1 MSYEKVFKLIIAGD
15 GGVGK
20 TSLTQKFITGIFKT
34 DTRITIGVEF
44 FIKDLN
50 IDGMGT
56 VRLQIWDFG
65 GEERFRFLLP
75 TYVKGASGIL
85 FMFSITDMLT
95 LSHFD
100 DWLPILRNYDPNIP
114 IMLVGSKLD
123 LKHVRRVPQHEGI
136 DIARSRG
143 CKGYVEVSA
152 KESLNVEES
161 FESLAKLMWQHQ
173 QELDRYSN

>member
-1 MSYEKVFKLIIAGD
+1 MNYEKVFKLVIAGD

-20 TSLTQKFITGIFKT
+20 TSLTNKFITGIFKT

-44 FIKDLN
+44 FIKD
-50 IDGMGT
+50 IAVDGLGT

-75 TYVKGASGIL
+75 TYVKGANGIL
-85 FMFSITDMLT
+85 FMFSTTNMLT

-114 IMLVGSKLD
+114 IMLVGSKID
-123 LKHVRRVPQHEGI
+123 LKTQRRVQRHEGVET
-136 DIARSRG
+136 ARSRG
-143 CKGYVEVSA
+143 CTSYVEVSA
-152 KESLNVEES
+152 KESINVEKS
-161 FESLAKLMWQHQ
+161 FETLTKLMWSHAQSKQ
-173 QELDRYSN
+173 Y

>member
-1 MSYEKVFKLIIAGD
+1 MSYEKVFKLVIAGD

-20 TSLTQKFITGIFKT
+20 TSLTNKFITGIFKT

-44 FIKDLN
+44 FIKDLL
-50 IDGMGT
+50 IEGLGI

-75 TYVKGASGIL
+75 TYVKGANGIMFL
-85 FMFSITDMLT
+85 FSTTNMLT

-114 IMLVGSKLD
+114 IMLVGTKID
-123 LKHVRRVPQHEGI
+123 LKAQRRVTKHEAI

-143 CKGYVEVSA
+143 CSSYVEVSA
-152 KESLNVEES
+152 KESINVEEG
-161 FESLAKLMWQHQ
+161 FKTLTKVMWNYQSRREQ
-173 QELDRYSN
+173 

>member
-1 MSYEKVFKLIIAGD
+1 MSHEKTFKLIIAGD

-20 TSLTQKFITGIFKT
+20 TSLTNKYITGIFKT

-44 FIKDLN
+44 FIKDIT
-50 IDGMGT
+50 IDGIGT

-75 TYVKGASGIL
+75 TYVKGATGIL
-85 FMFSITDMLT
+85 FMFSLTNMLT

-100 DWLPILRNYDPNIP
+100 DWLPILRNYDPQIP

-123 LKHVRRVPQHEGI
+123 LKHLRRVQKHEAI
-136 DIARSRG
+136 ETARSRG
-143 CKGYVEVSA
+143 CQGYVEVSA
-152 KESLNVEES
+152 KESINVDEA
-161 FESLAKLMWQHQ
+161 FQTLTKLMWEHEQRK
-173 QELDRYSN
+173 LY

>member
-1 MSYEKVFKLIIAGD
+1 MSYEKVFKLVIAGD

-20 TSLTQKFITGIFKT
+20 TSLTNKFITGIFKT

-44 FIKDLN
+44 FIKDLP
-50 IDGMGT
+50 IEGLGP

-75 TYVKGASGIL
+75 TYVKGANGIMFL
-85 FMFSITDMLT
+85 FSTTNMLT

-114 IMLVGSKLD
+114 IMLVGTKID
-123 LKHVRRVPQHEGI
+123 LKQQRRVPKHEAI
-136 DIARSRG
+136 EIARSRG
-143 CKGYVEVSA
+143 CLSYVEVSA
-152 KESLNVEES
+152 KESVNVEEA
-161 FESLAKLMWQHQ
+161 FRTLTKVMWNYQLRR
-173 QELDRYSN
+173 E

>member
-1 MSYEKVFKLIIAGD
+1 MNYEKVFKLVIAGD

-20 TSLTQKFITGIFKT
+20 TSLTNKFITGIFKT

-44 FIKDLN
+44 FIKD
-50 IDGMGT
+50 IAVDGLGT

-75 TYVKGASGIL
+75 TYVKGANGIL
-85 FMFSITDMLT
+85 FMFSTTNMLT

-114 IMLVGSKLD
+114 IIIPANGS
-123 LKHVRRVPQHEGI
+123 LKAKQRVELYSEVQGI
-136 DIARSRG
+136 FRSG
-143 CKGYVEVSA
+143 SYLFKPTTPI
-152 KESLNVEES
+152 
-161 FESLAKLMWQHQ
+161 
-173 QELDRYSN
+173 